1 MNTNSC
7 QIILI
12 MKIHAYKYQG
22 AGNDFVI
29 LDNRS
34 GKYRLTT
41 KQINLLCDRR
51 FGIGADGLML
61 LGKSK
66 KYDFSMR
73 YFNADGKEGTMCGNG
88 GRCLSAFAAQV
99 GVIGKM
105 LGKDKTDK
113 GIQTFE
119 FEAIDGYHKS
129 QILKNAFAQNHKSSA
144 GNKAEKTA
152 KECIVK
158 LKMKDVDECKKYSPT
173 AYFLNTCSAHYVEFV
188 KDVKNYPVAEKGKY
202 WRWHKD
208 FKGGTNANF
217 VSGTEN
223 GLFVRTYERGVEAET
238 YACGTGIT
246 ASCIAA
252 YTDGCQRYAY
262 CKKTSAGNSVKFN
275 AQALGGKLS
284 VEFLEKDGK
293 FTEVYLTGPATFVFE
308 CEVEI

>member
-1 MNTNSC
+1 
-7 QIILI
+7 
-12 MKIHAYKYQG
+12 MKIHAYKYHG

-29 LDNRS
+29 LDNRT
-34 GKYRLTT
+34 GKNKLTK
-41 KQINLLCDRR
+41 KQIILLCDRR

-61 LGKSK
+61 LGKSN

-73 YFNADGKEGTMCGNG
+73 YFNSDGNEGTMCGNG
-88 GRCLSAFAAQV
+88 GRCLSAFAVQV
-99 GVIGKM
+99 GVKGKM
-105 LGKDKTDK
+105 LGKSKTNE
-113 GIQTFE
+113 GIQSFE

-129 QILKNAFAQNHKSSA
+129 QILKNGFAKNRKSSSV
-144 GNKAEKTA
+144 KKTDKTS

-158 LKMKDVDECKKYSPT
+158 LKMKDVDECKKYSST
-173 AYFLNTCSAHYVEFV
+173 AYFLNTGSAHYVEFV

-208 FKGGTNANF
+208 FKGGTNVNF
-217 VSGTEN
+217 VSGTDN

-252 YTDGCQRYAY
+252 YTDGCPRYLF
-262 CKKTSAGNSVKFN
+262 CKKTPAGNSVKFN

-284 VEFLEKDGK
+284 VEFLEKNGK

-308 CEVEI
+308 CEIEI

>member
-1 MNTNSC
+1 
-7 QIILI
+7 

-22 AGNDFVI
+22 AGNDFVV
-29 LDNRS
+29 LDNRT
-34 GKYRLTT
+34 GKYKLTT
-41 KQINLLCDRR
+41 RQINLLCDRR
-51 FGIGADGLML
+51 FGIGSDGLML

-88 GRCLSAFAAQV
+88 GRCLSAFAVQV
-99 GVIGKM
+99 GVKGRM
-105 LGKDKTDK
+105 LGKSKRNK
-113 GIQTFE
+113 GVKTFE

-129 QILKNAFAQNHKSSA
+129 QILKNAFA
-144 GNKAEKTA
+144 AEGKPVPSKNGGKTS

-158 LKMKDVDECKKYSPT
+158 LKMKDVSECKKYSST
-173 AYFLNTCSAHYVEFV
+173 AYFLNTGSAHYVEFV
-188 KDVKNYPVAEKGKY
+188 KDVKNYPVSEKGKY

-217 VSGTEN
+217 VSGIAN
-223 GLFVRTYERGVEAET
+223 GLYVRTYERGVEAET

-252 YTDGCQRYAY
+252 YTDGCPRYAY
-262 CKKTSAGNSVKFN
+262 CKKTYAGNRVKFN

-284 VEFLEKDGK
+284 VEFLEKGGK